1 MKKTLFFIAAALAF
15 ASCGGNQ
22 HKASDPLTDSGRT
35 QRTET
40 LLENL
45 KAIGD
50 SSVYMFGHHDDTVY
64 GIGWEADYENDST
77 IGIKS
82 DVKSVCND
90 LPAVLS
96 FDLGN
101 IESGDDKNLNG
112 VPFSRIRKEAIN
124 HFDHGG
130 LVTLS
135 WHPEKQDADKVADFL
150 NTLETP
156 YGVKVPVVLRL
167 LHATKDEWRKTVE
180 RMKKQGIT
188 NVLYAYSSGNT
199 QDYMEHYPGD
209 DIIDLLG
216 LDLYCNVSD
225 GDTLQVAAFAEA
237 LDKQLVMIS
246 QIAKERGKTMA
257 LTETGYEGIKTKDW
271 WTKTLA
277 PVLARHPI
285 CYVLVGRNAHNTPT
299 HYFAPYPGQSST
311 SDFVKFYNLQETL
324 FLHDVNGLYLKKEK
338 H

>member
-64 GIGWEADYENDST
+64 GIGWEADYANDST
-77 IGIKS
+77 VGIKS
-82 DVKSVCND
+82 DVKGVCND

-101 IESGDDKNLNG
+101 IESGDDQNLNG
-112 VPFSRIRKEAIN
+112 VPFNRIRKEAIN
-124 HFDHGG
+124 HFDLGG

-135 WHPEKQDADKVADFL
+135 WHPEKQNADKVADFL

-156 YGVKVPVVLRL
+156 YGVRVPVVLRL
-167 LHATKDEWRKTVE
+167 PEATKDEWRNTVE
-180 RMKKQGIT
+180 CMKEKGVV
-188 NVLYAYSSGNT
+188 NALYAYSSGDT
-199 QDYMEHYPGD
+199 QGYMEHYPGD

-216 LDLYCNVSD
+216 IDLYCD
-225 GDTLQVAAFAEA
+225 APEGDTLQVAAFAEA
-237 LDKQLVMIS
+237 LDKQLTTIS
-246 QIAKERGKTMA
+246 QIAKEHGKAMA

-277 PVLARHPI
+277 PILAMHPI
-285 CYVLVGRNAHNTPT
+285 CYVLVGLNANKTPT
-299 HYFAPYPGQSST
+299 HYFAPYPGHSST
-311 SDFVKFYNLQETL
+311 SDFIKFYNDPKTL
-324 FLHDVNGLYLKKEK
+324 FLHDVNGLYLKNR
-338 H
+338 